1 MASRLLDDDQI
12 HAIVD
17 TVSRTLS
24 DELASITLPP
34 PELRTP
40 PSLAVSLSAITGATS
55 QAEALEALLTGA
67 TSFGAR
73 AALFVVKQD
82 AAHGWRGEGFDPTE
96 DGSELVAGRVLSTD
110 ESAVRA
116 AIEGT
121 SVSCGGTDP
130 EYPRIPDFGQEGAL
144 EARVEPIRVRD
155 KVLGLLY
162 VDRISEEAG
171 WDPVAIEALS
181 RVTEVAV
188 ERLAL
193 ARGVTRSQPGKSAA
207 PHRAHQQPHPGSAA
221 AAAAPQPEAGSG
233 RQSDPS
239 PGYVHTSGEP
249 EDTTREDARR
259 FARLLMEELL
269 LYYESDVE
277 AGRAAL
283 DLEHRLG
290 DRIDEAR
297 KMFDQRY
304 ANVLDDHDAVF
315 RGAMIEVLAAGHE
328 EALGS
333 SSSART

>member
-1 MASRLLDDDQI
+1 MASRALDDDRI
-12 HAIVD
+12 HGIVD
-17 TVSRTLS
+17 TVSRALS

-40 PSLAVSLSAITGATS
+40 PSLVVSLSAITGAAT

-67 TSFGAR
+67 ASFGAR

-82 AAHGWRGEGFDPTE
+82 AAHGWRGEGFQSAE
-96 DGSELVAGRVLSTD
+96 DGSEPVAGRVLSID

-116 AIEGT
+116 AIEGE
-121 SVSCGGTDP
+121 SVRCGAMDA
-130 EYPRIPDFGQEGAL
+130 EYPRIPDFGQEEPL
-144 EARVEPIRVRD
+144 EARLEPIRVRD

-162 VDRISEEAG
+162 TDRVFQEAG
-171 WDPVAIEALS
+171 WDPSAVEALA
-181 RVTEVAV
+181 RITEVAV

-193 ARGVTRSQPGKSAA
+193 SRGTARPQPAKESDASPTSGGPRPASAHAAATAPRPEMPSAA
-207 PHRAHQQPHPGSAA
+207 PETGSSE
-221 AAAAPQPEAGSG
+221 PSG
-233 RQSDPS
+233 
-239 PGYVHTSGEP
+239 GA
-249 EDTTREDARR
+249 EDATREDARR

-283 DLEHRLG
+283 DLEQRLG

-304 ANVLDDHDAVF
+304 ATVLEDHDTVF
-315 RGAMIEVLAAGHE
+315 RGAMIEILAAGQE

-333 SSSART
+333 SSNART